1 MSRLEGG
8 IFSRPRGK
16 TGGVVFGAARTRLG
30 KVVTSR
36 LLVVPTN
43 PKTQAQVA
51 QRTNFTRALEAV
63 RSIGP
68 NTYRS
73 DWNRAIAQLPGFQS
87 MISVI
92 MGMQAGNGDLTPGP
106 TTNLGTLNGVPDPVL
121 AWNAGDGRYEL
132 DWTNPQT
139 GGGLPT
145 DEIIIVWLS
154 SSPDGSTGLYNAQA
168 VRAAA
173 TRADESVII
182 EDADDEDSIVV
193 GAYFIGADSTLSEGQ
208 KSPCVWLTA
217 SKA

>member
-43 PKTQAQVA
+43 PRTQAQVT

-68 NTYRS
+68 SFYRS

-92 MGMQAGNGDLTPGP
+92 MGMQASNGDLTPGP
-106 TTNLGTLNGVPDPVL
+106 TTNLGTLPGVPEPVL
-121 AWNAGDGRYEL
+121 SWNAGEGRYEL
-132 DWTNPQT
+132 DWTNPSPPV
-139 GGGLPT
+139 GLNT
-145 DEIIIVWLS
+145 DLIRTVWIS
-154 SSPDGSTGLYNAQA
+154 VSPDGSSGLYNAQG
-168 VRAAA
+168 VGGQAA
-173 TRADESVII
+173 RVDESAVI
-182 EDADDEDSIVV
+182 EGADDEDAIVV
-193 GAYFIGADSTLSEGQ
+193 GAYFRGATSTLTEGQ
-208 KSPCVWLTA
+208 LSPCVWLTA
-217 SKA
+217 SKT